1 MRTTKTSPRS
11 LWMAGQVQNPTGLDI
26 LVDDVQQYGTEE
38 EIDDTSDDEN
48 EEGRPIFFS
57 TNIRPYCRPC

>member
-1 MRTTKTSPRS
+1 MTTTKTSPRS

-26 LVDDVQQYGTEE
+26 LVDGVQQYGTEE
-38 EIDDTSDDEN
+38 EIDDISNNEN

-57 TNIRPYCRPC
+57 TNIRPYYRPC